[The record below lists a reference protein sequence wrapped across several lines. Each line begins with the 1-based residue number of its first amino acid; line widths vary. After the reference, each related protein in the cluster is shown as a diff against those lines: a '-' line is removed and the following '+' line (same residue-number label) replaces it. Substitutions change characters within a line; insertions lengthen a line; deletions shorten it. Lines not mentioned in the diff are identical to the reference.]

1 MLDRSDITLL
11 PLHSTTKWGSYIWYG
26 RRGVARKNLYAAMNE
41 IRKRYPEVA
50 VVYDGTITGASFRP
64 EVAIIQDRSK
74 SYQAK
79 SWELEGYLIQSPGNR
94 EVVKNCD
101 VEGLSRGRLLVDQI
115 ARKIYINGERVSSKE
130 IFSQQLTIDLL
141 DGYINNGQT
150 EFAARDL
157 GSSSYTQ
164 NKSEM
169 MSKILH
175 PLMRTIHRRLGRN
188 LRISCSGSTLDFM
201 IKFEEV
207 DLELWS
213 VSRIGGGVIG
223 KKK

>member
-1 MLDRSDITLL
+1 
-11 PLHSTTKWGSYIWYG
+11 
-26 RRGVARKNLYAAMNE
+26 MNE
-41 IRKRYPEVA
+41 VQKRYPEVA
-50 VVYDGTITGASFRP
+50 VVYDGSVTGPSFRP
-64 EVAIIQDRSK
+64 EVAIIQDRTK

-79 SWELEGYLIQSPGNR
+79 TSELEGYLVQSPSNR
-94 EVVKNCD
+94 EVIKNCD

-115 ARKIYINGERVSSKE
+115 ARKIYIDGERVSSKE

-141 DGYINNGQT
+141 DGYINKGQT

-188 LRISCSGSTLDFM
+188 LRISCSGSTLDFV

-207 DLELWS
+207 DLELCS

-223 KKK
+223 KKR